1 MADSILRLTQ
11 FPRAEYDLRL
21 SRVQAAGF
29 KLRLNRVPV
38 TGYKL
43 RLTPSY
49 SWLEFWRLD
58 TSCGCLKFRR
68 LDTTYG
74 WLHPT
79 ADSTSGN
86 WIRVAVDS
94 ILQLILVPAAGYEL
108 WLILSCG
115 WIEFRQ
121 LDTRCSW
128 LCPMADSYSGGS
140 RRLTGDLSCG
150 WLRVL
155 TNSILRLNQVPATG
169 LEMQLTYTLILQYIK

>member
-121 LDTRCSW
+121 LDTSCSW